1 MSPGAE
7 NNLNNMLL
15 AQTTVAG
22 YEHLCRL
29 DVLGLEDRP
38 PRNQYTVHAEFKEQL
53 KRSKE
58 GWYETGLP

>member
-1 MSPGAE
+1 MSPGTE

-15 AQTTVAG
+15 AQTTVAR

-38 PRNQYTVHAEFKEQL
+38 PGDWKPEKTQQHSAQIGEN
-53 KRSKE
+53 
-58 GWYETGLP
+58 

>member
-1 MSPGAE
+1 MYD
-7 NNLNNMLL
+7 
-15 AQTTVAG
+15 

-38 PRNQYTVHAEFKEQL
+38 PGDQDTVHAEFKEQL

-58 GWYETGLP
+58 GWYPRYSTTRLEA